1 MPMSLAQPL
10 GYTGVPLKLFEPS
23 KSQKRAVSDL
33 YWSLRGQTKPS
44 RYKGK
49 WGKDGPW
56 SLQQRLGLILQ
67 PVEAPSIGAPYDV
80 PVSEKIEPAS
90 STQEK
95 YQLFRRYQASIHHE
109 SPSEISDRSGWES
122 FLVEAPFP
130 MRYKGEFRP
139 CELLDTSDNRW
150 HALEKVLPRLR
161 AGQRA
166 YFDTT
171 LPPTALT
178 FPIPPSL
185 TETDDMSMDDDLP
198 HPLPLGY
205 ATLES
210 VRSKSDECGVLDIG
224 HLPAVLR
231 SLQKSKTQWLE
242 NPKNII
248 YTYTQSRFGTTPQFN
263 CTEGRFQDRHEK
275 VIRCTCTIDD
285 EFGIVATGDGHS
297 QKEAEKTAALHGM
310 LMLLERDFIS
320 NPPPGLFGGAKGS
333 SKALS
338 ATLPDGSD
346 IVLETAR
353 EFIDYFC
360 HQFHHG
366 NPDISVAEM
375 NSSQGRRLVSSG
387 WKAVMSI
394 GGTVVGEGLGTSKK
408 VAQNMAYLDTAV
420 RLEKEFHD
428 VYEKFLLEPKNKPM
442 GKASPVYFHVS
453 ASFEESLRHLYD
465 QMRDSELYANR
476 PRTTAAFS
484 FPTDATTKESLS
496 VKQSCRPTL
505 SDEEHEAKS
514 ALMLQTLNR
523 YQTDDRVQ
531 SIRTTREM
539 LPVTQHAGDVLVK
552 VELNPVTICM
562 ASTGSGKTTQVPQIL
577 LDDYI
582 LRNQGSHCNIICTQ
596 PRRIAAISVAQRVAT
611 ERGEKVGDT
620 VGYQVRFDSKLPKPH
635 GSITFCTTG
644 VFLRRLQSAMESPSG
659 FSFLDDITH
668 VLMDEVHE
676 RDVETDLLLVIIKRV
691 LADRQQRGL
700 PEIKLILMSA
710 TVDPKMFQDYFAEL
724 LPSGC
729 PAPVVTIPGRS
740 YPVKKVF
747 LEDTYER
754 LNALTLSREK
764 GGWIWHEKNVRDY
777 IHREITQKGGQIKGN
792 MGGQDGVLEDDLELP
807 YPLIA
812 LMIADVLS
820 RSEEGHV
827 LVFLPG
833 WDEIKIVHQILLDTK
848 QCPLLGLPLDDPEKY
863 EVHILH
869 SSVPV
874 EDQQA
879 VFETPRHDGIRRIIL
894 STNIAE
900 TSVTIPDVVY
910 VIDSGRVKEKRY
922 DPERHLSSLVSA
934 WVGTSNLNQ
943 RAGRAGRHRPGEYY
957 GVLSKARYDQLNVH
971 QTVEMKRVDLSN
983 VVMHI
988 KALGISGM
996 EVEDVLAAA
1005 IEPPASERVKAAMHD
1020 LKRIGAL
1027 DYHMN
1032 LTSLGKV
1039 LQHLP
1044 LDVSIGKMCLY
1055 GAFYRCLDPVLALAA
1070 ILTNR
1075 DPFIAPMHLK
1085 KEANA
1090 IKDSWCPTTF
1100 RSDPFCVL
1108 NAFYEWTRLQSI
1120 SSSQANR
1127 FLHSNMLSR
1136 PTMLQIQQI
1145 KQNLFQSLQK
1155 ADIIKVI
1162 RQSTSLVPRYRRR
1175 VRETDPEFN
1184 LNAHSMPLLGALVAV
1199 ASSPNFAIRQGERT
1213 FRTSQDKT
1221 CFIHPSSVCSSKFTK
1236 DVKGSLP
1243 PQKDIYAFAEK
1254 IRNTSMQTAGSSG
1267 GSMTFL
1273 RTCTRLDPLS
1283 YMLFGATE
1291 AQATAQ
1297 GLECDAWLPVTG
1309 NYDALD
1315 SIERIK
1321 SVMDACMLRVFE
1333 GVRSRVLSHTGS
1345 TASGAAHDS
1354 QLLSE
1359 DPPSDDDDED
1369 ADPATPTALP
1379 LSQREME
1386 EFEQLTKGIVHL
1398 LDQYT
1403 EEHAYAYA

>member
-1 MPMSLAQPL
+1 ML
-10 GYTGVPLKLFEPS
+10 
-23 KSQKRAVSDL
+23 
-33 YWSLRGQTKPS
+33 
-44 RYKGK
+44 
-49 WGKDGPW
+49 
-56 SLQQRLGLILQ
+56 
-67 PVEAPSIGAPYDV
+67 
-80 PVSEKIEPAS
+80 
-90 STQEK
+90 
-95 YQLFRRYQASIHHE
+95 
-109 SPSEISDRSGWES
+109 
-122 FLVEAPFP
+122 
-130 MRYKGEFRP
+130 
-139 CELLDTSDNRW
+139 
-150 HALEKVLPRLR
+150 
-161 AGQRA
+161 
-166 YFDTT
+166 
-171 LPPTALT
+171 
-178 FPIPPSL
+178 
-185 TETDDMSMDDDLP
+185 
-198 HPLPLGY
+198 
-205 ATLES
+205 
-210 VRSKSDECGVLDIG
+210 
-224 HLPAVLR
+224 
-231 SLQKSKTQWLE
+231 KSKTQWLE
-242 NPKNII
+242 NPKNVI
-248 YTYTQSRFGTTPQFN
+248 YTYTQSRFGAPPQFSSL
-263 CTEGRFQDRHEK
+263 EGRFPDRHEK
-275 VIRCTCTIDD
+275 VVRCTCTID
-285 EFGIVATGDGHS
+285 EEVGIVATGDGHS
-297 QKEAEKTAALHGM
+297 QKEAQKAAALHGM
-310 LMLLERDFIS
+310 LMLLERDYIS
-320 NPPPGLFGGAKGS
+320 NPPPGLFGGTKGS
-333 SKALS
+333 TTALS
-338 ATLPDGSD
+338 ATLSNGSPLT
-346 IVLETAR
+346 LETAR

-360 HQFHHG
+360 HHFHYG
-366 NPDISVAEM
+366 NPDISITEM
-375 NSSQGRRLVSSG
+375 QNLQGRRTVPSG
-387 WKAVMSI
+387 WNATMSI
-394 GGTVVGEGLGTSKK
+394 GGTVIGEGLGTSKK
-408 VAQNMAYLDTAV
+408 VAQNLAYLDTAV
-420 RLEKEFHD
+420 RLEKEFQD
-428 VYEKFLLEPKNKPM
+428 VYQTFLLEPKNKPM
-442 GKASPVYFHVS
+442 GKASPVYFRVS
-453 ASFEESLRHLYD
+453 ESFEENLRHLYD
-465 QMRDSELYANR
+465 QIRDSDLYANR
-476 PRTTAAFS
+476 PRTTAAFPS
-484 FPTDATTKESLS
+484 TAEAAAPKPLLA
-496 VKQSCRPTL
+496 KQPRRFTL
-505 SDEEHEAKS
+505 SEEEHEAKS
-514 ALMLQTLNR
+514 AQMLQTLNA
-523 YQTDDRVQ
+523 YQTDDRVK
-531 SIRTTREM
+531 STRTSREL

-582 LRNQGSHCNIICTQ
+582 LRNQGSRCNIICTQ
-596 PRRIAAISVAQRVAT
+596 PRRIATISVAQRVAK
-611 ERGEKVGDT
+611 ERGEKVGKT
-620 VGYQVRFDSKLPKPH
+620 VGYQVRFDSKMPKPH

-644 VFLRRLQSAMESPSG
+644 VFLRRLQSAMEAPSG
-659 FSFLDDITH
+659 LSFLDDVTH
-668 VLMDEVHE
+668 ILMDEVHE

-691 LADRQQRGL
+691 LADRQRRGL
-700 PEIKLILMSA
+700 PDIKLILMSA
-710 TVDPKMFQDYFAEL
+710 TVDPKLFQDYFAEL
-724 LPSGC
+724 MPSAR

-740 YPVKKVF
+740 FPVKKVF

-754 LNALTLSREK
+754 LNAISLPRAK

-777 IHREITQKGGQIKGN
+777 IHREIAQKGGQIKADVTGEN
-792 MGGQDGVLEDDLELP
+792 GVLVDDLELP

-820 RSEEGHV
+820 RSDDGHV

-833 WDEIKIVHQILLDTK
+833 WDEIKILHQILLDTK
-848 QCPLLGLPLDDPEKY
+848 QCPLLDVPLHDPAKY

-879 VFETPRHDGIRRIIL
+879 VFEPPRHEAIRRIIL

-957 GVLSKARYDQLNVH
+957 GVLSKARYDQLSVH

-988 KALGISGM
+988 KALGIPGM

-1005 IEPPASERVKAAMHD
+1005 IEPPASDRVKAAMVD

-1090 IKDSWCPTTF
+1090 IKDSWCPVTF
-1100 RSDPFCVL
+1100 RSDPLCVL
-1108 NAFYEWTRLQSI
+1108 NAYYEWTRLQSI

-1127 FLHSNMLSR
+1127 FLHNNMLSR
-1136 PTMLQIQQI
+1136 PTMVQIQQI
-1145 KQNLFQSLQK
+1145 KHNLFQSLQK

-1162 RQSTSLVPRYRRR
+1162 RQSTSMVPRYRRR

-1184 LNAHSMPLLGALVAV
+1184 LNAHSMPLLGALIAV
-1199 ASSPNFAIRQGERT
+1199 ASSPHFAIRQGERT
-1213 FRTSQDKT
+1213 LRTSQDKT

-1254 IRNTSMQTAGSSG
+1254 VRNTSMQTAGSSG

-1297 GLECDAWLPVTG
+1297 GLECDAWLPVNG

-1321 SVMDACMLRVFE
+1321 SVMDACMLRIFE
-1333 GVRSRVLSHTGS
+1333 GVRSRMPSCTSSTVNGSQMSSEVLL
-1345 TASGAAHDS
+1345 A
-1354 QLLSE
+1354 
-1359 DPPSDDDDED
+1359 DDDDEGED
-1369 ADPATPTALP
+1369 PSPATVRP
-1379 LSQREME
+1379 LSQREVE
-1386 EFEQLTKGIVHL
+1386 EFEQLTTGIVHL
-1398 LDQYT
+1398 LDQYS
-1403 EEHAYAYA
+1403 EELAHSYA

>member
-1 MPMSLAQPL
+1 MSPENEEDHCPGHIVWLDCFDHL
-10 GYTGVPLKLFEPS
+10 
-23 KSQKRAVSDL
+23 
-33 YWSLRGQTKPS
+33 W
-44 RYKGK
+44 
-49 WGKDGPW
+49 
-56 SLQQRLGLILQ
+56 
-67 PVEAPSIGAPYDV
+67 PSIFRFSGGKTYFQC
-80 PVSEKIEPAS
+80 AS
-90 STQEK
+90 LPSYFLRDEF
-95 YQLFRRYQASIHHE
+95 LPS
-109 SPSEISDRSGWES
+109 SP
-122 FLVEAPFP
+122 
-130 MRYKGEFRP
+130 
-139 CELLDTSDNRW
+139 LLW
-150 HALEKVLPRLR
+150 L
-161 AGQRA
+161 
-166 YFDTT
+166 
-171 LPPTALT
+171 TALT
-178 FPIPPSL
+178 GAPAPQARSILEAIHVLAEAKVRAMAGVGLLADTASKGTRPNLPRKRHPHPDAHLPLLS
-185 TETDDMSMDDDLP
+185 LP
-198 HPLPLGY
+198 HCYL
-205 ATLES
+205 
-210 VRSKSDECGVLDIG
+210 SDIQTRFA
-224 HLPAVLR
+224 HLL
-231 SLQKSKTQWLE
+231 LKSKTQWLE
-242 NPKNII
+242 NPKNIV
-248 YTYTQSRFGTTPQFN
+248 YTYTQSRFGAPPLFTSF
-263 CTEGRFQDRHEK
+263 EGRFPDRHEK
-275 VIRCTCTIDD
+275 IVRCTCTIDG
-285 EFGIVATGDGHS
+285 EFGILATGDGHC
-297 QKEAEKTAALHGM
+297 QKEAEKAAALHGM
-310 LMLLERDFIS
+310 LILLERDYIS
-320 NPPPGLFGGAKGS
+320 NPPPGLLGGTKGNA
-333 SKALS
+333 KALS
-338 ATLPDGSD
+338 ATMSDGSD
-346 IVLETAR
+346 MVLETAR

-360 HQFHHG
+360 HHFHYG
-366 NPDISVAEM
+366 NPDISIADM
-375 NSSQGRRLVSSG
+375 QNTQGSRTVSSG
-387 WKAVMSI
+387 WKAAMSI
-394 GGTVVGEGLGTSKK
+394 GGTVIGEGLGTSKK
-408 VAQNMAYLDTAV
+408 VAQNMAYLDTAI
-420 RLEKEFHD
+420 RLENEFHD
-428 VYEKFLLEPKNKPM
+428 VYQKFLSEPKNKPM
-442 GKASPVYFHVS
+442 GKASPLHFCVS
-453 ASFEESLRHLYD
+453 ESFEENLRHLYD

-476 PRTTAAFS
+476 PRTTAV
-484 FPTDATTKESLS
+484 FPSSSESTAPEPLLTKP
-496 VKQSCRPTL
+496 QRRRTL
-505 SDEEHEAKS
+505 SEEEHEAKS
-514 ALMLQTLNR
+514 AEMLQTLNA
-523 YQTDDRVQ
+523 YQTDDRVK
-531 SIRTTREM
+531 SIRTARGL

-562 ASTGSGKTTQVPQIL
+562 ASTGSGKTTQLPQIF

-582 LRNQGSHCNIICTQ
+582 LRNQGSRCNIICTQ
-596 PRRIAAISVAQRVAT
+596 PRRIAALSVAQRVAK
-611 ERGEKVGDT
+611 ERGEKVGET
-620 VGYQVRFDSKLPKPH
+620 VGYQVRFDTKMPKPH

-644 VFLRRLQSAMESPSG
+644 VFLRRLQSVMEAPSG
-659 FSFLDDITH
+659 FSFLDEVTH
-668 VLMDEVHE
+668 ILMDEVHE
-676 RDVETDLLLVIIKRV
+676 RDVETDLLLVIMKRV

-700 PEIKLILMSA
+700 PDIKLILMSA
-710 TVDPKMFQDYFAEL
+710 TVDPKMFQDYFSEL
-724 LPSGC
+724 LPSGR

-754 LNALTLSREK
+754 LNGLSLPRTK
-764 GGWIWHEKNVRDY
+764 GGWVWHEKNVRDY
-777 IHREITQKGGQIKGN
+777 IHREITQKGGQIKTN
-792 MGGQDGVLEDDLELP
+792 VAGQDGILVEDLELP

-812 LMIADVLS
+812 LMVADVLS
-820 RSEEGHV
+820 RSEDGHV

-848 QCPLLGLPLDDPEKY
+848 QCPLLDIPFHDYEKY

-879 VFETPRHDGIRRIIL
+879 VFEPPRHDGIRRVIL

-957 GVLSKARYDQLNVH
+957 GVLSKARYDQLSVH

-988 KALGISGM
+988 KALGIPGM
-996 EVEDVLAAA
+996 GVEDVLAAA
-1005 IEPPASERVKAAMHD
+1005 IEPPASDRVKAAMVD

-1032 LTSLGKV
+1032 LTSLGEV

-1055 GAFYRCLDPVLALAA
+1055 GAFYRCLDPVLSLAA

-1090 IKDSWCPTTF
+1090 IKDSWCPATF
-1100 RSDPFCVL
+1100 RSDPLCIL
-1108 NAFYEWTRLQSI
+1108 NAYYEWTRLQSI

-1127 FLHSNMLSR
+1127 FLHNNMLSR

-1145 KQNLFQSLQK
+1145 KHNLFQSLQK

-1162 RQSTSLVPRYRRR
+1162 RQSTSMVPRYRRR

-1184 LNAHSMPLLGALVAV
+1184 LNAHSLPLLAALVAV
-1199 ASSPNFAIRQGERT
+1199 ASSPHFAVRQGERT

-1221 CFIHPSSVCSSKFTK
+1221 CFIHPSSVCSPKFTK

-1297 GLECDAWLPVTG
+1297 GLVCDAWLPVIG

-1321 SVMDACMLRVFE
+1321 SVMDACMLRIFE
-1333 GVRSRVLSHTGS
+1333 GVRSRVPSHTGS
-1345 TASGAAHDS
+1345 TTSDAALDPQLASQAPLA
-1354 QLLSE
+1354 
-1359 DPPSDDDDED
+1359 DDED
-1369 ADPATPTALP
+1369 EDEYPAPPTARP
-1379 LSQREME
+1379 LSKREVE
-1386 EFEQLTKGIVHL
+1386 EFEQLTTGIVHL
-1398 LDQYT
+1398 LDQYA
-1403 EEHAYAYA
+1403 EEHTHSYA

>member
-1 MPMSLAQPL
+1 MADSADWRARSAGTTFHTRGGIRSSGGKSAGHGRGGSSRRYGKQRYASRAYHRKRRPHPDVHLPLLSL
-10 GYTGVPLKLFEPS
+10 PS
-23 KSQKRAVSDL
+23 CCLSDIQTRFSDL
-33 YWSLRGQTKPS
+33 
-44 RYKGK
+44 
-49 WGKDGPW
+49 
-56 SLQQRLGLILQ
+56 
-67 PVEAPSIGAPYDV
+67 
-80 PVSEKIEPAS
+80 
-90 STQEK
+90 
-95 YQLFRRYQASIHHE
+95 
-109 SPSEISDRSGWES
+109 
-122 FLVEAPFP
+122 
-130 MRYKGEFRP
+130 
-139 CELLDTSDNRW
+139 
-150 HALEKVLPRLR
+150 
-161 AGQRA
+161 
-166 YFDTT
+166 
-171 LPPTALT
+171 
-178 FPIPPSL
+178 
-185 TETDDMSMDDDLP
+185 
-198 HPLPLGY
+198 
-205 ATLES
+205 
-210 VRSKSDECGVLDIG
+210 
-224 HLPAVLR
+224 
-231 SLQKSKTQWLE
+231 LQKSKTQWLE

-263 CTEGRFQDRHEK
+263 CTEGRFQDQHEK

-320 NPPPGLFGGAKGS
+320 HPPPGLFGGAKGS
-333 SKALS
+333 SKTLS
-338 ATLPDGSD
+338 ATLSDGSD

-375 NSSQGRRLVSSG
+375 NSSQGRRMVSSG

-453 ASFEESLRHLYD
+453 ESFEENLRHLYD

-476 PRTTAAFS
+476 PRTTTAFS
-484 FPTDATTKESLS
+484 FPTDATTKEPMS
-496 VKQSCRPTL
+496 VKQSRRPTL
-505 SDEEHEAKS
+505 SEEEHEAKS
-514 ALMLQTLNR
+514 ALMLETLNC

-531 SIRTTREM
+531 SIRTAREL

-724 LPSGC
+724 LPSGR

-747 LEDTYER
+747 LEDTYDR

-792 MGGQDGVLEDDLELP
+792 TGGQDGDLVDDLELP

-820 RSEEGHV
+820 CSEEGHV

-848 QCPLLGLPLDDPEKY
+848 QCPLLDLPLDDPEKY

-879 VFETPRHDGIRRIIL
+879 VFETPRHAGIRRIIL

-988 KALGISGM
+988 KALGIPGM

-1020 LKRIGAL
+1020 LKRTGAL

-1145 KQNLFQSLQK
+1145 KHNLFQSLQK

>member
-1 MPMSLAQPL
+1 M
-10 GYTGVPLKLFEPS
+10 
-23 KSQKRAVSDL
+23 
-33 YWSLRGQTKPS
+33 
-44 RYKGK
+44 
-49 WGKDGPW
+49 
-56 SLQQRLGLILQ
+56 
-67 PVEAPSIGAPYDV
+67 
-80 PVSEKIEPAS
+80 
-90 STQEK
+90 
-95 YQLFRRYQASIHHE
+95 
-109 SPSEISDRSGWES
+109 
-122 FLVEAPFP
+122 
-130 MRYKGEFRP
+130 
-139 CELLDTSDNRW
+139 
-150 HALEKVLPRLR
+150 
-161 AGQRA
+161 
-166 YFDTT
+166 
-171 LPPTALT
+171 
-178 FPIPPSL
+178 
-185 TETDDMSMDDDLP
+185 
-198 HPLPLGY
+198 
-205 ATLES
+205 
-210 VRSKSDECGVLDIG
+210 
-224 HLPAVLR
+224 
-231 SLQKSKTQWLE
+231 
-242 NPKNII
+242 
-248 YTYTQSRFGTTPQFN
+248 
-263 CTEGRFQDRHEK
+263 EGRFPDRHEK
-275 VIRCTCTIDD
+275 VIRCTCAIDG
-285 EFGIVATGDGHS
+285 ELGIVSTGDGRS
-297 QKEAEKTAALHGM
+297 QKEAEKSAALHGM
-310 LMLLERDFIS
+310 LMLLERDFID
-320 NPPPGLFGGAKGS
+320 NPPPGLLRSGAND
-333 SKALS
+333 LS
-338 ATLPDGSD
+338 ASLSDGTTM
-346 IVLETAR
+346 VLETAR

-360 HQFHHG
+360 HQFHYG
-366 NPDISVAEM
+366 NPDISITEM
-375 NSSQGRRLVSSG
+375 RSSQGRRMVSSG
-387 WKAVMSI
+387 WKAAMLI
-394 GGTVVGEGLGTSKK
+394 GGTVIGEGHGTSKK

-420 RLEKEFHD
+420 RLEKEYHD

-442 GKASPVYFHVS
+442 SKVSPVHFRVS
-453 ASFEESLRHLYD
+453 ESFEQNLRHLYD

-476 PRTTAAFS
+476 PRTTAAFPS
-484 FPTDATTKESLS
+484 ANKEEPPELLS
-496 VKQSCRPTL
+496 IKPPHRSTL
-505 SDEEHEAKS
+505 SDDEHAAKS
-514 ALMLQTLNR
+514 DLMLQTLNA
-523 YQTDDRVQ
+523 YQTDERVK
-531 SIRTTREM
+531 STRTTREM
-539 LPVTQHAGDVLVK
+539 LPVSQHAGDVLVK

-582 LRNQGSHCNIICTQ
+582 LRNQGSRCNIICTQ
-596 PRRIAAISVAQRVAT
+596 PRRIAAISVAQRVAK

-620 VGYQVRFDSKLPKPH
+620 VGYQVRFDNKMPKPH

-644 VFLRRLQSAMESPSG
+644 VFLRRLQSAMENPSG
-659 FSFLDDITH
+659 FSFLDDVTH
-668 VLMDEVHE
+668 ILMDEVHE

-700 PEIKLILMSA
+700 PEVKLILMSA
-710 TVDPKMFQDYFAEL
+710 TVDPKMFQNYFAEL
-724 LPSGC
+724 SPSGR

-740 YPVKKVF
+740 YPVQKFF
-747 LEDTYER
+747 LEDTFER
-754 LNALTLSREK
+754 LHATVPRAK
-764 GGWIWHEKNVRDY
+764 GGWVWHEKNVRDY
-777 IHREITQKGGQIKGN
+777 IHREITQKGGQIKVNGA
-792 MGGQDGVLEDDLELP
+792 GEDGVLVDDLELP

-820 RSEEGHV
+820 RSEDGHV

-833 WDEIKIVHQILLDTK
+833 WDEIKIVHQIFLDTK
-848 QCPLLGLPLDDPEKY
+848 QYPLLDLPLNNPEKY

-879 VFETPRHDGIRRIIL
+879 VFEPLRHEGIRRIIL

-957 GVLSKARYDQLNVH
+957 GVLSKARYDQLSVH

-996 EVEDVLAAA
+996 EVEDVLEAA
-1005 IEPPASERVKAAMHD
+1005 IEPPASDRVKAAMQD

-1055 GAFYRCLDPVLALAA
+1055 GAFYRCLDPVLALSA

-1090 IKDSWCPTTF
+1090 IKNSWCPATF
-1100 RSDPFCVL
+1100 RSDPLCVL

-1127 FLHSNMLSR
+1127 FLHTNMLSR

-1162 RQSTSLVPRYRRR
+1162 RQSTSLTPRYRRR

-1199 ASSPNFAIRQGERT
+1199 ASSPHFAIRQGERT

-1236 DVKGSLP
+1236 EAKGSYV

-1254 IRNTSMQTAGSSG
+1254 IRNASMQTAGSSG
-1267 GSMTFL
+1267 NSMTFL

-1321 SVMDACMLRVFE
+1321 SVMDACMLRIFE
-1333 GVRSRVLSHTGS
+1333 GVRSRAPPPSVSTGPG
-1345 TASGAAHDS
+1345 TAYDG
-1354 QLLSE
+1354 QTYSE
-1359 DPPSDDDDED
+1359 DPLIDDDNEDED
-1369 ADPATPTALP
+1369 PTPPATRS
-1379 LSQREME
+1379 LSQREVE
-1386 EFEQLTKGIVHL
+1386 EFEQLTTGIVRL

-1403 EEHAYAYA
+1403 EEYAHMP